1 MIILKVGEGGG
12 GRGEGG
18 EVTLLFSTYVL
29 DPLRLPVWRYSKGQ
43 EPQVA
48 CEN

>member
-12 GRGEGG
+12 GGRGE
-18 EVTLLFSTYVL
+18 EVTQSFSTYVL